1 MGVSYAAPAY
11 YADRLCERTRCY
23 IREFLVPSEEDRK
36 DIDDLRKR
44 EERNRGLLT
53 PKKYDREVEKN
64 RTRAERTKERD
75 ELNKKKEEVEE
86 ALKKHVFD
94 KAVASFR
101 GNVNDPHYD
110 QQKRNQLLKT
120 MYWM

>member
-11 YADRLCERTRCY
+11 YADRLCERARCY
-23 IREFLVPSEEDRK
+23 IREFLVPSEEARK

-53 PKKYDREVEKN
+53 PKKYDKEVEKN
-64 RTRAERTKERD
+64 KTRAERTKERE
-75 ELNKKKEEVEE
+75 ELNKKKEAVEE

-94 KAVASFR
+94 KAVATFS
-101 GNVNDPHYD
+101 GNVTDRDYDP
-110 QQKRNQLLKT
+110 QSRNQLLKT